1 MGGRMKT
8 TWDNEKVSITIIG
21 LFIYLMICF
30 SFVEL
35 NTDSCTQGATDFY
48 NFTAIKLIFLSS
60 ILICYEIH
68 FSKLINEKIV
78 IFNILKFIGIC
89 ITTIQ
94 SMPYIIFTTIKGI
107 SICQGS
113 TEWGGFSNK
122 YKFESLPMAENIIER
137 LLPVCYI
144 TVALVFVILLFIE
157 NKNLLKKYKANI
169 ILLLSRF

>member
-1 MGGRMKT
+1 M
-8 TWDNEKVSITIIG
+8 WNNEKASITIIG
-21 LFIYLMICF
+21 LFIYIMIYF

-35 NTDSCTQGATDFY
+35 NTDSCTQGSTDFY
-48 NFTAIKLIFLSS
+48 NLTAIKLIFLS
-60 ILICYEIH
+60 IIIIFYEIH
-68 FSKLINEKIV
+68 FGRLINKKIV

-94 SMPYIIFTTIKGI
+94 SVPYIIFTTIKGI

-122 YKFESLPMAENIIER
+122 YKFENIPMTGSVIER

-144 TVALVFVILLFIE
+144 MVAFVFIILLFIE
-157 NKNLLKKYKANI
+157 NKN
-169 ILLLSRF
+169 ILLQKLHIKKLEIKVDE